1 MHLYVAGTLYNGI
14 YLGTTYQKCN
24 PVQRAIVEDVP
35 YRLESYHYFNT
46 DKDAQKA
53 REAGIKVFLDSGA
66 FSAFTKGIV
75 VNVAEYCRFCR
86 DNADI
91 IEVAS
96 VLDAVGNPLETW
108 GNQQRMEQE
117 GVHALPCFHYGEDT
131 RYLEHYVANYEYI
144 TLGGMVPISTRDLFV
159 WLDYLWEHFL
169 TDAAGRPR
177 VKVHGFGMTSI
188 PLMERYPWWSVDSSS
203 WVQFSSF
210 GWVFHPRLGPI
221 QVSEKS
227 PARKQEGRHFDTLSA
242 AEQAVYAREFARVG
256 FTVQELR
263 TSFTARAA
271 YCIWGYCELNRMIN
285 THGMVFI
292 NEKQGLFNA

>member
-1 MHLYVAGTLYNGI
+1 MQLYVAGTIYNGI

-24 PVQRAIVEDVP
+24 PVQRAHIDAVP

-46 DKDAQKA
+46 QKDADRTRA
-53 REAGIKVFLDSGA
+53 AGVKVFLDSGA
-66 FSAFTKGIV
+66 FSAFTKGIHV
-75 VNVAEYCRFCR
+75 DIEEYCRFCR

-96 VLDAVGNPLETW
+96 VLDAVGDPLKTW
-108 GNQQRMEQE
+108 QNQKIMESL
-117 GVHALPCFHYGEDT
+117 GVNALPCFHYGEDE
-131 RYLEHYVANYEYI
+131 RYLEHYVENYPHI

-159 WLDYLWEHFL
+159 WLDHIFAKYI
-169 TDAAGRPR
+169 TDASGAAR
-177 VKVHGFGMTSI
+177 VRVHGFGMTSI
-188 PLMERYPWWSVDSSS
+188 PLMERYPWFSVDSSS

-221 QVSEKS
+221 QISEKS
-227 PARKQEGRHFDTLSA
+227 PARKQEGRHFDTLTP

-256 FTVQELR
+256 YTVQELR

-271 YCIWGYCELNRMIN
+271 YCIWGYCELNRMID
-285 THGMVFI
+285 TRGLKFI
-292 NEKQGLFNA
+292 NPQDLLF

>member
-1 MHLYVAGTLYNGI
+1 MQLYVAGTIYNGI

-24 PVQRAIVEDVP
+24 PVQRAHIDAVP

-46 DKDAQKA
+46 QKDADRTRA
-53 REAGIKVFLDSGA
+53 AGVKVFLDSGA
-66 FSAFTKGIV
+66 FSAFTKGIHV
-75 VNVAEYCRFCR
+75 DIEEYCRFCR

-96 VLDAVGNPLETW
+96 VLDAVGDPLKTW
-108 GNQQRMEQE
+108 QNQKIMESL
-117 GVHALPCFHYGEDT
+117 GVNALPCFHYGEDE
-131 RYLEHYVANYEYI
+131 RYLEHYVENYPHI

-159 WLDYLWEHFL
+159 WLDHIFAKYI
-169 TDAAGRPR
+169 TDASGGAR
-177 VKVHGFGMTSI
+177 VRVHGFGMTSI
-188 PLMERYPWWSVDSSS
+188 PLMERYPWFSVDSSS

-221 QVSEKS
+221 QISEKS
-227 PARKQEGRHFDTLSA
+227 PARKQEGRHFDTLTP

-256 FTVQELR
+256 YTVQELR

-271 YCIWGYCELNRMIN
+271 YCIWGYCELNRMID
-285 THGMVFI
+285 TRGLKFI
-292 NEKQGLFNA
+292 NPQEILF

>member
-1 MHLYVAGTLYNGI
+1 MRLYVAGTLYNGI

-53 REAGIKVFLDSGA
+53 RKAGIKVFLDSGA

-75 VNVAEYCRFCR
+75 VDVEEYCRFCR

-96 VLDAVGNPLETW
+96 VLDAVGDPLATW
-108 GNQQRMEQE
+108 GNQQRMEQD
-117 GVHALPCFHYGEDT
+117 GVRALPCFHYGEDT
-131 RYLEHYVANYEYI
+131 RYLEYYVANYEYI

-227 PARKQEGRHFDTLSA
+227 PARKQEGRHFDTLSDP
-242 AEQAVYAREFARVG
+242 EQAVYAREFARVG

-285 THGMVFI
+285 THNAVFI
-292 NEKQGLFNA
+292 NENQGLFDA